1 MALVFIR
8 SSWTLWD
15 FTHPLPEAQHT
26 IISISQPRTCNVK
39 EKKVSPDNAGRY
51 DANPPTT
58 HSFFFSFFFEENIS
72 MSVDHKSSEDGK
84 CSREILHIK
93 TATEVR

>member
-15 FTHPLPEAQHT
+15 FTHPLEEAQHT

-39 EKKVSPDNAGRY
+39 EKKVSPDNADRY

-72 MSVDHKSSEDGK
+72 MSVDHNEF
-84 CSREILHIK
+84 
-93 TATEVR
+93 